1 MNAPVSP
8 QGKLHLLTVHLE
20 DYFQVGTLRSV
31 IPPHNWYRFETRVER
46 NTQKTL
52 EMLDEFNLKATFFA
66 LGWVA
71 DQLPEVIR
79 QVAEHGHEV
88 ASKGYYHR
96 SIREMTPS
104 EFRDDLQRSR
114 EAIERASERKVY
126 GYRTARG
133 WFRPEDLWAL
143 DILSEEGFAYD
154 SSIRPQFRTYAHEPW
169 RRFAHQHRRGGTE
182 IWEFPL
188 PSVSLGGWCLPIA
201 GGNYHRQIPHWM
213 MKRWVAHWDT
223 SYDAPFVMYFHVWE
237 LDPNQPRINAAPLW
251 QRVRQYRNLGKMS
264 WMVPA
269 YLQRYAFMG
278 IADYLQLP
286 SQVAAATT
294 SSTREPSREP
304 KLYAIHSGNEI
315 RLPRR
320 TTGKKTEP
328 VTLVVPCYNEELSLS
343 YLANTLKSVEES
355 LAPDYELLYVFVDDN
370 SRDATWETL
379 QRIFGQNPKCKLLR
393 HPKNLG
399 VAAAILTGLRHAETE
414 VVASIDCDCTY
425 DPHQLQAM
433 LPLMTEGVDLV
444 TASPYHPLG
453 RVLNVPEWRLGLSK
467 GLSMIYGWIVPQKL
481 STYTSCFRIYRRSAV
496 AEVSL
501 SEGGFLGV
509 AEMLVLLNLLGRRIV
524 EFPAVL
530 EVRLLGQSKM
540 KVLKTI
546 FGHLRLITRILFER
560 RNLRKN
566 RYREALPT
574 PIIGP
579 AETQEESS
587 PLVLPNQGGGHH
599 V

>member
-1 MNAPVSP
+1 MNALVSP
-8 QGKLHLLTVHLE
+8 QGKVHLLTVHLE

-52 EMLDEFNLKATFFA
+52 ELLDEYGLKATFFA

-79 QVAEHGHEV
+79 QVAERGHEV

-154 SSIRPQFRTYAHEPW
+154 SSICPQFRTYAHEPW
-169 RRFAHQHRRGGTE
+169 RRFAHRHHRGDTL
-182 IWEFPL
+182 IWELPL

-201 GGNYHRQIPHWM
+201 GGNYHRQIPNWM
-213 MKRWVAHWDT
+213 MKRWVARWDRA
-223 SYDAPFVMYFHVWE
+223 YEAPFVMYFHVWE
-237 LDPNQPRINAAPLW
+237 LDPHQPRINAAPLW

-264 WMVPA
+264 WLVPA
-269 YLQRYAFMG
+269 YLQRYRFMG
-278 IADYLQLP
+278 IANYLHLPTQKTMGTALP
-286 SQVAAATT
+286 SAEQW
-294 SSTREPSREP
+294 REP
-304 KLYAIHSGNEI
+304 KLYAIHSGSGIQPAKRPPN
-315 RLPRR
+315 
-320 TTGKKTEP
+320 KVAEP

-355 LAPDYELLYVFVDDN
+355 LAPDYELFYLFVDDN

-379 QRIFGQNPKCKLLR
+379 KRIFGENPKCRLLR

-414 VVASIDCDCTY
+414 LVASIDCDCTY

-453 RVLNVPEWRLGLSK
+453 RVLNVPGWRLGLSK

-481 STYTSCFRIYRRSAV
+481 STYTSCFRIYRRSTV
-496 AEVSL
+496 AEVTL

-530 EVRLLGQSKM
+530 EVRRLGQSKM

-546 FGHLRLITRILFER
+546 LGHLRLITRVLFER
-560 RNLRKN
+560 RSLRKY
-566 RYREALPT
+566 RYREAIPK
-574 PIIGP
+574 PINGP
-579 AETQEESS
+579 AEKQEDSTS
-587 PLVLPNQGGGHH
+587 LVLPNQGGGHH

>member
-1 MNAPVSP
+1 MNALASP
-8 QGKLHLLTVHLE
+8 QGKVHLLTVHLE

-31 IPPHNWYRFETRVER
+31 IPPQNWYRFETRVER

-52 EMLDEFNLKATFFA
+52 DLLDEYGVKATFFA

-79 QVAEHGHEV
+79 QVAERGHEV

-104 EFRDDLQRSR
+104 EFRDDLKRSR
-114 EAIERASERKVY
+114 EAIERASGRKVY

-154 SSIRPQFRTYAHEPW
+154 SSICPQFRTYAHEPW
-169 RRFAHQHRRGGTE
+169 RRFAHQHHKNEIT

-188 PSVSLGGWCLPIA
+188 PSISLGGWCLPIA
-201 GGNYHRQIPHWM
+201 GGNYHRQIPNWM
-213 MKRWVAHWDT
+213 MERWVARWERA
-223 SYDAPFVMYFHVWE
+223 YEAPFVMYFHVWE
-237 LDPNQPRINAAPLW
+237 LDPHQPRINAAPLW
-251 QRVRQYRNLGKMS
+251 QRIRQYRNLGKMS
-264 WMVPA
+264 WLIPA
-269 YLQRYAFMG
+269 YLHRYRFMG
-278 IADYLQLP
+278 IANYLQLP
-286 SQVAAATT
+286 VHLTKGNPVHATDQW
-294 SSTREPSREP
+294 REPR
-304 KLYAIHSGNEI
+304 LYAIHSGTDI
-315 RLPRR
+315 RLSRQTATR
-320 TTGKKTEP
+320 LNQP

-343 YLANTLKSVEES
+343 YLANTLRSVEES
-355 LAPDYELLYVFVDDN
+355 LAPEYELFYIFVDDN

-379 QRIFGQNPKCKLLR
+379 QRIFGKNPKCRLLR

-414 VVASIDCDCTY
+414 LVASIDCDCTY
-425 DPHQLQAM
+425 DPHQLKAM

-453 RVLNVPEWRLGLSK
+453 RVLNVPGWRLGLSR

-481 STYTSCFRIYRRSAV
+481 STYTSCFRVYRRSTV
-496 AEVSL
+496 TEITL

-509 AEMLVLLNLLGRRIV
+509 AEMLVLLNLLGHRIV

-540 KVLKTI
+540 KVAKTI
-546 FGHLRLITRILFER
+546 LGHLRLITRILFER
-560 RNLRKN
+560 RDLRKY
-566 RYREALPT
+566 RYREAIPK
-574 PIIGP
+574 PINGP
-579 AETQEESS
+579 AEQNEEPS